1 LADTTHPITAPPGA
15 KRIDPHEVGSGVT
28 RRDFL
33 ILATGAF
40 AAVGAAGTLWPFVDQ
55 MNPDA
60 AALAL
65 ASTEVDVSSIEQG
78 QSIIAVWQ
86 GKPVAVR
93 YRTDDEMKAAQQV
106 SLDDLKDPIARNA
119 NLASSAPATD
129 ENRTRPGKEQ
139 WLVMVQVCTHLG
151 CVPLGQQGD
160 FGGWFCP
167 CHGSQYDTAGR
178 IRRGPAPENM
188 AIPPYTFTNDTTLRI
203 G

>member
-1 LADTTHPITAPPGA
+1 
-15 KRIDPHEVGSGVT
+15 
-28 RRDFL
+28 
-33 ILATGAF
+33 
-40 AAVGAAGTLWPFVDQ
+40 

-78 QSIIAVWQ
+78 QSVIAVWQ

-93 YRTDDEMKAAQQV
+93 YRTEEEMEGGAGCADRGARI
-106 SLDDLKDPIARNA
+106 SLARNA
-119 NLASSAPATD
+119 NIDASAPATD
-129 ENRTRPGKEQ
+129 ENRATPGKEE

-160 FGGWFCP
+160 SGA
-167 CHGSQYDTAGR
+167 GSAPATGPTILRDGSAGA
-178 IRRGPAPENM
+178 RRQRTWRSHPHK
-188 AIPPYTFTNDTTLRI
+188 FTSDTTLVI

>member
-1 LADTTHPITAPPGA
+1 LSDTTHPTTAPSGA
-15 KRIDPHEVGSGVT
+15 KRIDPHEVGTGVT

-33 ILATGAF
+33 VIATGAF
-40 AAVGAAGTLWPFVDQ
+40 AAVGVAGTLWPFIDQ

-65 ASTEVDVSSIEQG
+65 ASTEVDVSSIEPG

-93 YRTDDEMKAAQQV
+93 YRTEEEMKAAQQV
-106 SLDDLKDPIARNA
+106 PLDELKDPNARNA
-119 NLASSAPATD
+119 NLDSNATATD
-129 ENRTRPGKEQ
+129 ENRTRPGKEE

-160 FGGWFCP
+160 FGRLVLSLPWL
-167 CHGSQYDTAGR
+167 A
-178 IRRGPAPENM
+178 IRYRGPH
-188 AIPPYTFTNDTTLRI
+188 PPRS
-203 G
+203 GA